1 MSNVHLVKFPSFLRV
16 LNVAGNQ
23 IAGIN
28 ERKFLASAV
37 NLQTLDMSDNNIEDI
52 TPRNV
57 FFRNLS
63 DVFERLMVRCPLF
76 SSQVRYHSAGP
87 VPCERFGVRRVQPG
101 LKNLAA

>member
-1 MSNVHLVKFPSFLRV
+1 MSYVHLVKFPSFLRV

-52 TPRNV
+52 TPRNMFCTFLRTV
-57 FFRNLS
+57 VNVL
-63 DVFERLMVRCPLF
+63 L
-76 SSQVRYHSAGP
+76 SAGP
-87 VPCERFGVRRVQPG
+87 FYGDKLDITDWFWP
-101 LKNLAA
+101 